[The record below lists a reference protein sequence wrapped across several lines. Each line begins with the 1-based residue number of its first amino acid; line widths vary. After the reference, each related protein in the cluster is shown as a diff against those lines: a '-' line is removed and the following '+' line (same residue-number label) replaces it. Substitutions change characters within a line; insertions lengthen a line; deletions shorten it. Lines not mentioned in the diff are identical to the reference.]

1 MLRRLRPGPGPG
13 KTATQAGATAVG
25 EQPPDIQQPTEDI
38 DSDPPV
44 IFRLSRSEI
53 ARAMLFPIVLIALF
67 AIAQYYG
74 LAYRA
79 RDRAAVEEALLEWG
93 WRAPVLFVFASAA
106 MTLMFGPRTLIG
118 LIGGFIF
125 GWVGFFYTWA
135 AAIISDT
142 LGFALAYSLV
152 RPLIE
157 KLLGR
162 RNQRV
167 LHWIEVEGFWA
178 VIVLRMMPFVPTFVI
193 NYGSGFAA
201 GVRYRDYIF
210 ATMIGI
216 VPGCLLFTL
225 SGWLMQ
231 AEPLNF
237 FLSIPVFGV
246 PLVLAGAVIR
256 YRIEIARKT
265 SPNNDTK
272 SEMESGA

>member
-1 MLRRLRPGPGPG
+1 MGD
-13 KTATQAGATAVG
+13 
-25 EQPPDIQQPTEDI
+25 QPPYDKQDTSELASAKPA
-38 DSDPPV
+38 V
-44 IFRLSRSEI
+44 YRLSRSEI
-53 ARAMLFPIVLIALF
+53 ARAILFPIVLIALF

-93 WRAPVLFVFASAA
+93 WRAPVLFIFASAA

-125 GWVGFFYTWA
+125 GWAGFFYIWA

-157 KLLGR
+157 KLMGR

-167 LHWIEVEGFWA
+167 LRWIEEEGFWA

-216 VPGCLLFTL
+216 VPGCFLFTL

-231 AEPLNF
+231 EEPLNF

-256 YRIEIARKT
+256 YRVGIARGM
-265 SPNNDTK
+265 SPERDTK
-272 SEMESGA
+272 SEMESGV

>member
-1 MLRRLRPGPGPG
+1 M
-13 KTATQAGATAVG
+13 G
-25 EQPPDIQQPTEDI
+25 EQTQNIQQPTKDA
-38 DSDPPV
+38 DSDRPA
-44 IFRLSRSEI
+44 IFRLSQGEI
-53 ARAMLFPIVLIALF
+53 ARAILFPIVLIALF

-93 WRAPVLFVFASAA
+93 WRAPVLFIFASAA
-106 MTLMFGPRTLIG
+106 MTLLFGPRTLIG

-125 GWVGFFYTWA
+125 GWAGFFYTWA
-135 AAIISDT
+135 AAILSDT

-157 KLLGR
+157 KLMGR

-167 LHWIEVEGFWA
+167 LHWIEAEGFWA
-178 VIVLRMMPFVPTFVI
+178 VIALRMMPFVPTFVI

-216 VPGCLLFTL
+216 VPGCLLFTF

-231 AEPLNF
+231 EEPLNF

-256 YRIEIARKT
+256 YRVGVARSS
-265 SPNNDTK
+265 SPDD
-272 SEMESGA
+272 